1 MVPIFSLYKL
11 LESQKRSKYNKKQ
24 RKTISSLTYETD
36 FPCDQ
41 NFFSLNY
48 LKVKEG
54 QSIIKKH

>member
-24 RKTISSLTYETD
+24 RKSISSLSYETD
-36 FPCDQ
+36 FPSDQ